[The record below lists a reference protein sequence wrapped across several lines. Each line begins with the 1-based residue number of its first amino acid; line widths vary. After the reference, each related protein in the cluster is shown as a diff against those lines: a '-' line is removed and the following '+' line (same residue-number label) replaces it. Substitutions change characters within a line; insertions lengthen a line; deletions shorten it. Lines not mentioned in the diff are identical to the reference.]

1 MADDDVRRKI
11 LVRRATY
18 LAAAL
23 TGLSAGAAG
32 CDRDGGMGQ
41 PCLSIAQPVPDAA
54 VEPEVCL
61 KVAPKDPEPDVAPR
75 VCLKVAPSDPEEEPA
90 PCLSVARP
98 PPKGS

>member
-11 LVRRATY
+11 LVRRATF

-23 TGLSAGAAG
+23 TGLSAGAG

-41 PCLSIAQPVPDAA
+41 PCLSIAQPRPDAE
-54 VEPEVCL
+54 VEPQMCL
-61 KVAPKDPEPDVAPR
+61 KVAPREDASGPEPR
-75 VCLKVAPSDPEEEPA
+75 MCLKVAPPDPEEEPA

>member
-11 LVRRATY
+11 LLRRATY

-41 PCLSIAQPVPDAA
+41 PCLSIAQPPPDAE
-54 VEPEVCL
+54 VE
-61 KVAPKDPEPDVAPR
+61 PR
-75 VCLKVAPSDPEEEPA
+75 VCLKVAPSEDASKPEPRVCLKVAPPDPEEEPA